1 MLKISSKDTNYKLKY
16 ITISLGSE
24 GKIPNYAQSNNF
36 LILMILGLRGVNI
49 AVFSFVCDSLPSL

>member
-36 LILMILGLRGVNI
+36 LILIGLRGVNI